1 MAIARNRQDRLAD
14 GNIDLGEDLANI
26 AADHHLDQLILV
38 HIGNQPL
45 ADHAAIAKHG
55 IAVGDAEDLIELV
68 ADEQDRLAIRLQPV
82 DQLIELVDFLVRQGR
97 RRLVHDDDAGI
108 DRQGAGNRHHMLV
121 RNAEI
126 AQPDGRIDVCAD
138 AGEQVSGIIVEFRP
152 VDEAETAAWCVAEKD
167 VFSDRQ
173 FVEQHRFLMN
183 GGDPGMGRRQ
193 GGGEMGFLCQRHG
206 SCRRPAG
213 RYR

>member
-1 MAIARNRQDRLAD
+1 M
-14 GNIDLGEDLANI
+14 
-26 AADHHLDQLILV
+26 
-38 HIGNQPL
+38 
-45 ADHAAIAKHG
+45 
-55 IAVGDAEDLIELV
+55 

-167 VFSDRQ
+167 VSATDNSSNST
-173 FVEQHRFLMN
+173 V
-183 GGDPGMGRRQ
+183 
-193 GGGEMGFLCQRHG
+193 
-206 SCRRPAG
+206 S
-213 RYR
+213 